1 MANGKADARSARLDD
16 ELNNELKH
24 WRWAS
29 RSYGVTYYTV
39 RIILIIASAIV
50 AASANLEG
58 SVLSDLVRWVPALAL
73 LVAILT
79 AIDTWLKPSQKWS
92 GFLDSRDKLADLILR
107 KDDGEPASTVRAEL
121 LELRKEH
128 RKANVF

>member
-1 MANGKADARSARLDD
+1 MDTEASNARLDE

-29 RSYGVTYYTV
+29 RSYGATYYTV

-50 AASANLEG
+50 AASENLAG
-58 SVLSDLVRWVPALAL
+58 SVLNALGDWVPALAL

-92 GFLDSRDKLADLILR
+92 GFMDSRDKMADLILR
-107 KDDGEPASTVRAEL
+107 KDDGEPPAKVRAEL
-121 LELRKEH
+121 LQLRKEH